1 MRPEKQFLLDE
12 INVHLDKSDYL
23 FVANYQRATVIDIA
37 ELRGQ
42 LSKED
47 AEFHVIKNNILRVAA
62 RDRGY
67 PGLDDQLVGQ
77 NAIVIGGKNPSGVAK
92 ILTKY
97 FDKTE
102 KMDVKVGVLSKS
114 IVDRDGVIQLS
125 KLPSL
130 EVMRA
135 QLLGLL
141 NQPAS
146 SLVIV
151 INGVPQAMLNVL
163 QARVD
168 EAAKA
173 E

>member
-42 LSKED
+42 LSKEE

-125 KLPSL
+125 KLPPL